1 MVGKQTLS
9 PRKRPIQA
17 RSRQTFDAVLEA
29 AAQVFEA
36 EGYARGT
43 TNRIAERAG
52 VSIGS
57 LYQYF
62 PNKDAI
68 LVALLEQHV
77 EEAVAFLSSKLA
89 EAIQDPPP
97 LKQLLTRIV
106 AATVQL
112 HTRRPAL
119 HRVLFEEAPK
129 PPAVLEHWQAVEQQ
143 LIDLV
148 APLLQRA
155 SEVHVTDPQ
164 LAAYL
169 VVHTTEHLSHEFV
182 LHSAG
187 PFTEQQ
193 FVDEVVK
200 LLHGYLVPG
209 GQAGRG
215 VAGLGERSGQKRRW
229 VKRHVS
235 WRP

>member
-1 MVGKQTLS
+1 VTHKPALS
-9 PRKRPIQA
+9 PRKRPVQA

-68 LVALLEQHV
+68 LVALLQRHV
-77 EEAVAFLSSKLA
+77 EEAVAFLGTTLA
-89 EAIQDPPP
+89 EAVQTPPP
-97 LKQLLTRIV
+97 LPQLLTEIV
-106 AATVQL
+106 TATVQL
-112 HTRRPAL
+112 HSQQPGL

-129 PPAVLEHWQAVEQQ
+129 PPEVVEQWRSAEQ
-143 LIDLV
+143 QMIDLV
-148 APLLQRA
+148 ASLLQQSPEA
-155 SEVHVTDPQ
+155 SVGNPH

-169 VVHTTEHLSHEFV
+169 VVHTTEHLCHEFV
-182 LHSAG
+182 LHPVG
-187 PFTEQQ
+187 PFDEEQ
-193 FVDEVVK
+193 FVSEVVK
-200 LLHGYLVPG
+200 MLRGYLVG
-209 GQAGRG
+209 AGKAED
-215 VAGLGERSGQKRRW
+215 VVTGLDDAKGEKPRW
-229 VKRHVS
+229 VKRCVR
-235 WRP
+235 WRS